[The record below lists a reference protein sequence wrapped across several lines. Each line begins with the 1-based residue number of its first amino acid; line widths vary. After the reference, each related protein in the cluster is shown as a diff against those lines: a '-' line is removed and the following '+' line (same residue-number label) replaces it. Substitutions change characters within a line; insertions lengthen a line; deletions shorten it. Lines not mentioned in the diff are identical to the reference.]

1 MKPESEKFNEV
12 LNLLRESKPALDST
26 NDIERE
32 VIRRISKNNRSGLRL
47 SGVVDFLFSWVY
59 IGWVR
64 RTLIAA
70 SAALV
75 LIFIYQQG
83 IIIKRIEVL
92 SKQTVVTEK
101 ENSFTHTDEIERLLM
116 AYRNSGK
123 KFPSKTITIS
133 ESQMDELLESVKELQ
148 IKYKD
153 LENLIEGDPEL
164 KKLVHK
170 KLIENNSNNFN
181 L

>member
-1 MKPESEKFNEV
+1 MKPESEKLNEV
-12 LNLLRESKPALDST
+12 LNLLRKSKPVLDST

-47 SGVVDFLFSWVY
+47 SGVLDFLFSWVY

-70 SAALV
+70 SATLV

-83 IIIKRIEVL
+83 IILKRIEVL
-92 SKQTVVTEK
+92 SRQTVVTEK
-101 ENSFTHTDEIERLLM
+101 ENLFTHTDEIERLLM
-116 AYRNSGK
+116 AYRNYGK

-148 IKYKD
+148 LKYKD
-153 LENLIEGDPEL
+153 LDNLIDGDPEL
-164 KKLVHK
+164 KKLIEQ
-170 KLIENNSNNFN
+170 KLTNSNRNKVN